1 MPRGRPIEAETRA
14 RILELARG
22 GMGRNAIAREVGV
35 AGATVTSVTEPEGIV
50 FDWSTTDLAV
60 AARRIQI
67 DEMRTDLA
75 RAALVRAGEMLDAFS
90 SPVQRIDFSPATDRR
105 SAEYSEYVQDGPTIS
120 DLRNLATTFG
130 ILTQRASDLLARPM
144 GSAGRSEAASV
155 LEGLGS
161 ALVAVAA
168 GMGGD
173 DDDPTKEP
181 VLGSREDMISEL
193 QEQLAVEGVTS
204 PDVDDEVGG
213 SDGVTDP

>member
-35 AGATVTSVTEPEGIV
+35 AGATVTAVTDPAGIV

-67 DEMRTDLA
+67 DDMRTDLA

-90 SPVQRIDFSPATDRR
+90 SPTLRIDFSPATDRR
-105 SAEYSEYVQDGPTIS
+105 DASYHEHVADGPTIS

-130 ILTQRASDLLARPM
+130 ILTQRASDLLAKPM

-168 GMGGD
+168 TMDGVE
-173 DDDPTKEP
+173 DDPTKEP
-181 VLGSREDMISEL
+181 VIASREHMISEL
-193 QEQLAVEGVTS
+193 QEQLAGEGVT
-204 PDVDDEVGG
+204 VDADTVGD
-213 SDGVTDP
+213 DGDAST